1 MPYGGGE
8 RILFGFNPQRQLAEK
23 GRTAYVVNT
32 ADGRPIY
39 EVLSDGYDNFSENI
53 EKIVDFLRDEI
64 GIPRP
69 TIVFDRGG
77 FSWDFF
83 ETIEEKGD
91 FICWYKRKAAPGKKT
106 EWLNVKMPVESNIY
120 GVPDYEVLQ
129 CISKGDRARR

>member
-53 EKIVDFLRDEI
+53 EKNCR
-64 GIPRP
+64 
-69 TIVFDRGG
+69 
-77 FSWDFF
+77 FF
-83 ETIEEKGD
+83 
-91 FICWYKRKAAPGKKT
+91 KR
-106 EWLNVKMPVESNIY
+106 
-120 GVPDYEVLQ
+120 
-129 CISKGDRARR
+129 